1 LSGLS
6 GRLPPFLTISH
17 DTGQLTSVAPV
28 VSERTSVSAKEI
40 PLRGMDDKVSRSLFE
55 FQSRK
60 PEIKNGKKK
69 KGYLASAGDGALG

>member
-1 LSGLS
+1 
-6 GRLPPFLTISH
+6 
-17 DTGQLTSVAPV
+17 
-28 VSERTSVSAKEI
+28 
-40 PLRGMDDKVSRSLFE
+40 MDDKVSRSLFE